1 MAHYA
6 ARAVWTQPRKS
17 WAVCLLVVLT
27 SAIAGTVPAHA
38 VDESSAGTDAPPPVR
53 RAHPNLPARDPA
65 AAFAKRLNLD
75 ATQTVAVRRLLTIRQ
90 ARIRAV
96 WTDTAIAADD
106 RVGAVKAINENTQAQ
121 IRALLTEEQKK
132 NYIQPRP
139 SESLATDS
147 KLSVAE
153 WMNVNRPHP
162 NESSAA
168 VAPDPTRK

>member
-6 ARAVWTQPRKS
+6 ARAMWTQPRKS
-17 WAVCLLVVLT
+17 WVVYLLVVLT
-27 SAIAGTVPAHA
+27 SAVAVMVPAQA
-38 VDESSAGTDAPPPVR
+38 GDESSAATDAPPPVR
-53 RAHPNLPARDPA
+53 RAHPNLHTRDPA
-65 AAFAKRLNLD
+65 AAFAKHLDLD
-75 ATQTVAVRRLLTIRQ
+75 ATQTAEVRRLLAIRQ

-121 IRALLTEEQKK
+121 IRALLTEEQQK

-139 SESLATDS
+139 GESPAADS

-153 WMNVNRPHP
+153 WMNVNRPRP
-162 NESSAA
+162 NASSPAA
-168 VAPDPTRK
+168 APDPTR

>member
-1 MAHYA
+1 
-6 ARAVWTQPRKS
+6 
-17 WAVCLLVVLT
+17 LLVALT
-27 SAIAGTVPAHA
+27 SAFAGTVPAHA
-38 VDESSAGTDAPPPVR
+38 GDESAAGADAPPPVR
-53 RAHPNLPARDPA
+53 RAHSNLHTRDPA
-65 AAFAKRLNLD
+65 AAFAKHLDLD
-75 ATQTVAVRRLLTIRQ
+75 ATQTAEVRRLLAIRQ

-139 SESLATDS
+139 SESVATDS

-153 WMNVNRPHP
+153 WMNVNRSHP
-162 NESSAA
+162 NESSSA